1 MRLKLIPLLLLP
13 ALMLLLACGGTT
25 EPTPHMEALADL
37 PTPNPGSVAV
47 VPWVS
52 DQLGDIEGQ
61 LESLFTISD
70 LESIGFTKTEDTTSN
85 YDLEHQ
91 QPHLLEAWEG
101 KILVNGTSQLV
112 VVLILDEA
120 IDEST
125 KELMTQLG
133 LMLGYGKAVIH
144 NVGILCLAQEVCD
157 YVIEKLH

>member
-1 MRLKLIPLLLLP
+1 MKLKLIPLLLLP

-25 EPTPHMEALADL
+25 EPTPSTEALAAS

-61 LESLFTISD
+61 LESLFTITD
-70 LESIGFTKTEDTTSN
+70 IESIGFTKTDDTTSD

-101 KILVNGTSQLV
+101 QILVNGTYQLV
-112 VVLILDEA
+112 AVLILDEA

-125 KELMTQLG
+125 KELMTQKG
-133 LMLGYGKAVIH
+133 LILGYERAVIH

-157 YVIEKLH
+157 YVSEKLH